1 MRRIKRVA
9 LGMSGGVDS
18 TGTRDALLYLDTL
31 NYALNFACNFFLIK
45 YRWDPN
51 KLNTLWFRSWGLVFR
66 CSSLSGNRNTP

>member
-31 NYALNFACNFFLIK
+31 NYALNFACNIF
-45 YRWDPN
+45 N
-51 KLNTLWFRSWGLVFR
+51 KVQVGSE
-66 CSSLSGNRNTP
+66 